1 MIPRASQAI
10 SLLTNMN
17 SAGGTLHD
25 FGCIQRLTFG
35 IFNDIACFVDDVVK
49 KQNFE
54 SIRSYF
60 VGWHSGPSLMPGRGM
75 GKGPGPR
82 GFAPHLDQDVDN
94 EDDGDE
100 DLVDHLVNL
109 QKR

>member
-1 MIPRASQAI
+1 
-10 SLLTNMN
+10 
-17 SAGGTLHD
+17 
-25 FGCIQRLTFG
+25 
-35 IFNDIACFVDDVVK
+35 
-49 KQNFE
+49 
-54 SIRSYF
+54 
-60 VGWHSGPSLMPGRGM
+60 MPGRGM